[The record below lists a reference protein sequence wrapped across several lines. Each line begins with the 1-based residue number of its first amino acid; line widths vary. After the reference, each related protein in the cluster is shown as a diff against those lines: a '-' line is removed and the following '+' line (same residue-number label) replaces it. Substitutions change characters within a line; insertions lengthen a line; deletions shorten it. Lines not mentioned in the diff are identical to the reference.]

1 MTALR
6 FAMALGIV
14 GILGLGT
21 STLLAPAAEALI
33 FSFEDAAVPV
43 GDNPQGFS
51 VTHCDLDGLPD
62 VVAAGFDADTASLF
76 VNDGSGRLLHQA
88 TVPTPPQP
96 GGAACADFTGDGLGD
111 FAVSSWA
118 NDTVTIY
125 AAEETGG
132 YTELD
137 TLDVGHQ
144 PRAVSSADINLD
156 GKADLLVVNSGSSDI
171 TLLFGNGAGGF
182 SSVADIRLPSE
193 NQNNRPRAAAVAD
206 FDQDGF
212 PDIAVA
218 SQGSPSLRILLGD
231 GLGFHFFSPE
241 ANLPHAGRL
250 IGMAAADYN
259 DDDVPDLALLSAE
272 TAGDS
277 AVSLYI
283 GDGDATF
290 TFDTRIP
297 VREASKAIG
306 LADFDGDGL
315 VDLALS
321 YSDANAVQV
330 VRALGNGRF
339 PGCGIGE
346 GQPFQCP
353 ISPSINEIGNAQLRV
368 QDETNQLIFV
378 DPDSRSIQ
386 LLEMVELAG
395 PTVSTLLSVE
405 VEPHAILLADMTND
419 AQDDAIVVRGSRRNL
434 GLSIYKGSSGGGFDP
449 APQATETQ
457 VCGDGIAEGTEL
469 CDDGNTSKKDGC
481 SPSCQPEITRGVAFL
496 EAHDFD
502 ADLNLDLLVI
512 DSKSTMRILFGDGA
526 GRFREV
532 RTLGSVKRKTTA
544 GVGDFTGDGL
554 LDIAYMPKRK
564 RDGAVL
570 VNVNNG
576 SDANGVH
583 GGFTLVA
590 PTLPIAKPRLSGP
603 LLAAD
608 VDRNGFADLVL
619 QSSSKPI
626 KGIAVLYSRDGAPL
640 STMAATSTPRGPTR
654 FAAADFNEDGWLDIM
669 VQFKSRRTS
678 PLILF
683 GSPGTALVTGP
694 SIPTEDAR
702 TPLTIADL
710 DEDLHH
716 DLVSCGDGGTCRILF
731 GDGGGVF
738 RTAPLPATP
747 SIGREVRGAGA
758 ADFDNDGFVDL
769 VGVSRRDSIGK
780 IHFGGLAPS
789 TLTLETGTKP
799 SALKIADFNGD
810 GRPDIVVGNEGS
822 QDVSIFTNASTFPGD
837 RRFHTL
843 ARHKL
848 PDGGSGPIGLDVAD
862 VNDDGKLD
870 IALSQAEDPRVTVLL
885 NTVGAGFATMV
896 NFETD
901 AGPRGVTL
909 ANLNGDALLDI
920 VTANRD
926 ADTISV
932 FLSTPAGDYA
942 PRTDIPSGGS
952 KPWDILA
959 VDMNDNGFDDLVV
972 LNGQHAPTATEG
984 SVVTFLNNAD
994 GTGSV
999 TQSTPVVVHGR
1010 ETPTT
1015 MCVGNFD
1022 GDGAP
1027 DIAIGGVGT
1036 SDISML
1042 HGNGNGGWNGDRRCV
1057 PANQPVST
1065 VSCNDADGDGLTD
1078 IAFGRRRGSDVGA
1091 VLTGDLQ

>member
-1 MTALR
+1 MGALH
-6 FAMALGIV
+6 FALVVAIV
-14 GILGLGT
+14 GILGLAGSALVAT
-21 STLLAPAAEALI
+21 PARALI

-51 VTHCDLDGLPD
+51 ITHCDLDGLPD

-76 VNDGSGRLLHQA
+76 VNDGFGRLLHQA

-118 NDTVTIY
+118 NGTVTIY

-132 YTELD
+132 YTEID
-137 TLDVGHQ
+137 TIEVGTQ
-144 PRAVSSADINLD
+144 PRAVTSADINLD

-182 SSVADIRLPSE
+182 PTVADIRLPSE

-218 SQGSPSLRILLGD
+218 SQGSPSLRLLLGD

-259 DDDVPDLALLSAE
+259 DDDIPDLALLSAE
-272 TAGDS
+272 SAGDS

-283 GDGDATF
+283 GDGDGTF

-297 VREASKAIG
+297 VREASKAVG

-353 ISPSINEIGNAQLRV
+353 ISPSINEIGNAQLRI

-378 DPDSRSIQ
+378 DSDARSIQ
-386 LLEMVELAG
+386 LLEMLDLGG

-405 VEPHAILLADMTND
+405 VEPHAILLGDMTND
-419 AQDDAIVVRGSRRNL
+419 SQDDAIVVRGSRRNL
-434 GLSIYKGSSGGGFDP
+434 GLTIYSGASGGGFDP
-449 APQATETQ
+449 APEATETQ

-469 CDDGNTSKKDGC
+469 CDDGNTAKKDGC
-481 SPSCQPEITRGVAFL
+481 SPSCQPEISRSVAFL

-512 DSKSTMRILFGDGA
+512 DKKNTMRILFGDGA

-532 RTLGSVKRKTTA
+532 RTLGVTKRKSTA

-564 RDGAVL
+564 KDGAVL
-570 VNVNNG
+570 ILVNDG
-576 SDANGVH
+576 I
-583 GGFTLVA
+583 GGFTLVK
-590 PTLPIAKPRLSGP
+590 PVLPVAKPKLSGP
-603 LLAAD
+603 LIAAD
-608 VDRNGFADLVL
+608 IDRNGFADLVL
-619 QSSSKPI
+619 QSATKPT
-626 KGIAVLYSRDGAPL
+626 KGIAVLYSRADSPL
-640 STMAATSTPRGPTR
+640 GTMASTKTPRGATR

-669 VQFKSRRTS
+669 VQFRSKRTS

-694 SIPTEDAR
+694 TIPTENAR
-702 TPLTIADL
+702 APLTIADL

-716 DLVSCGDGGTCRILF
+716 DLVTCGDGGTCRILF
-731 GDGGGVF
+731 GDGGGEF
-738 RTAPLPATP
+738 RSAPLPATP
-747 SIGREVRGAGA
+747 AIGREVRGAGV
-758 ADFDNDGFVDL
+758 ADFDEDGFVDL

-780 IHFGGLAPS
+780 IHFGGLSPS
-789 TLTLETGTKP
+789 TLDLETGTKP

-810 GRPDIVVGNEGS
+810 GLPDIVVGNEGS
-822 QDVSIFTNASTFPGD
+822 QDVSIFTNAGNRQFN
-837 RRFHTL
+837 TL
-843 ARHKL
+843 ARIKL
-848 PDGGSGPIGLDVAD
+848 PAGGSGPIGLDVAD
-862 VNDDGKLD
+862 VNDDGTLD
-870 IALSQAEDPRVTVLL
+870 VGVSQAEDPRVTVLL
-885 NTVGAGFATMV
+885 NTVGAGFAAMV
-896 NFETD
+896 NFETG
-901 AGPRGVTL
+901 AGPRGVAL

-932 FLSTPAGDYA
+932 FLSTPAGDYE
-942 PRTDIPSGGS
+942 PRADLPSGGA
-952 KPWDILA
+952 KPWDIVA
-959 VDMNDNGFDDLVV
+959 IDMNDNGFDDLVV
-972 LNGQHAPTATEG
+972 LNGRHAPTATEG
-984 SVVTFLNNAD
+984 SVVTFLNDAD
-994 GTGSV
+994 GTGSL
-999 TQSTPVVVHGR
+999 TQSAPVVVHGR

-1022 GDGAP
+1022 GDGAH

-1036 SDISML
+1036 HDISML
-1042 HGNGNGGWNGDRRCV
+1042 HGDGAGGWNGDRRCV

-1091 VLTGDLQ
+1091 ILTGDLQ